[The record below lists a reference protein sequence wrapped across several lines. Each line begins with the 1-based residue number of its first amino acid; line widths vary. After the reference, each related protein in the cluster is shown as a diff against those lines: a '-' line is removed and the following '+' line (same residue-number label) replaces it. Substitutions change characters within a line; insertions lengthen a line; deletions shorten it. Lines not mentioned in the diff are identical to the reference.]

1 MAEKEACLVGYLLT
15 TRSGS
20 ESAGPG
26 KRRPGQIGVK
36 AGRVGR
42 PHCLSGSPVQNTSH
56 FMVDPGEILVTTRL
70 SRALPEKDGDKLPA
84 FA

>member
-1 MAEKEACLVGYLLT
+1 MYRHGYIWVHWVGLLPVPAFWEGWVAEKEACLVGYLLT

-36 AGRVGR
+36 AGRV
-42 PHCLSGSPVQNTSH
+42 
-56 FMVDPGEILVTTRL
+56 
-70 SRALPEKDGDKLPA
+70 
-84 FA
+84 